1 MKRVLL
7 CLPLLLWTA
16 CLNPF
21 DQFLDEGRFAT
32 RNESADRQQEET
44 LEATVELSVGSLE
57 ISAAAPGQVYSLEL
71 HYMESASEPDVKY
84 STRNGDGHLEV
95 RLPGGGRGMRGGS
108 RTRLS
113 LQLGPDLPLR
123 LKASMGVGEGRID
136 LSKLSLESLAIES
149 GVGETRIS
157 MLEPNPITCERLEVV
172 SGVGEIELIGLGNIR
187 FRRLVF
193 KGGIGASKLDFSGE
207 WTQDAEVEVDV
218 GIGGIEVRL
227 PRNVGAEVDVTRH
240 FLSNADMRGF
250 TRKGDRYISENH
262 DRVEHII
269 RFRVRAGI
277 GGIEFRWH

>member
-1 MKRVLL
+1 MKNTLL
-7 CLPLLLWTA
+7 CLPVLAMAA

-21 DQFLDEGRFAT
+21 DRFLDEGRFSV
-32 RNESADRQQEET
+32 RSESVERQQEET

-57 ISAAAPGQVYSLEL
+57 ISAAAPGQVYSLDL

-95 RLPGGGRGMRGGS
+95 RLPGGGRTMRGGN

-136 LSKLSLESLAIES
+136 LSELSLESLAIES
-149 GVGETRIS
+149 GVGETRVF
-157 MLEPNPITCERLEVV
+157 MLEPNPIECERLEVV
-172 SGVGEIELIGLGNIR
+172 SGVGEIEFIGLGNIR

-207 WTQDAEVEVDV
+207 WMQDAEVEVEV
-218 GIGGIEVRL
+218 GIGEIEVLL
-227 PRNVGAEVDVTRH
+227 PRSVGAEVDVTRH

-250 TRKGDRYISENH
+250 TRKGDRYISDNR
-262 DRVEHII
+262 DRVERII

-277 GGIEFRWH
+277 GGIQFRWH